1 MEDEFQFQIQPPPLL
16 LSGEAASAVDEAYM
30 NGVCAGLSF
39 RSLLTYGSLGPGA
52 ETGRYPFKMPKTEP
66 LFAVNDG
73 IAAEAPP
80 YNFFSEAASS
90 SLHHQLPGLLS
101 LELPQNTAVVESPM
115 MNPRIEAA
123 PYGKQRRRRQQQ
135 RLSDK
140 TRCLQKLLPWDEK
153 MDMATVLEEAYKY
166 IRFLQ
171 AQVRVLQSMPCES
184 AGGGAATAS
193 CGTTASIGCGDL
205 GRLNRQQLLQV
216 VVNSPV
222 AQTQLYSKGCCLYSV
237 EQLVLLKK
245 NAERKALY
253 HQMMLESSNPNP
265 FLS

>member
-1 MEDEFQFQIQPPPLL
+1 MEEEFQFQAQLPL
-16 LSGEAASAVDEAYM
+16 GGAEASSSTVDPAYF
-30 NGVCAGLSF
+30 NSVCAGLSF
-39 RSLLTYGSLGPGA
+39 RSLLTYGSFDPA
-52 ETGRYPFKMPKTEP
+52 SETRNPLKMPKTEP
-66 LFAVNDG
+66 LFTIDDG
-73 IAAEAPP
+73 VSAEAPP
-80 YNFFSEAASS
+80 YNFFSEATSS
-90 SLHHQLPGLLS
+90 SLRHQLPSLLS
-101 LELPQNTAVVESPM
+101 FELPQNTAAVESPM
-115 MNPRIEAA
+115 LNPRVETVS
-123 PYGKQRRRRQQQ
+123 YGKQRRRRQPQ

-153 MDMATVLEEAYKY
+153 MDMATVLEEAHKY
-166 IRFLQ
+166 IKFLQ
-171 AQVRVLQSMPCES
+171 AQVSVLQSMPFES
-184 AGGGAATAS
+184 GSAAAAY
-193 CGTTASIGCGDL
+193 GTTTNIGGGDL

-253 HQMMLESSNPNP
+253 HQMLLDSSNPNS